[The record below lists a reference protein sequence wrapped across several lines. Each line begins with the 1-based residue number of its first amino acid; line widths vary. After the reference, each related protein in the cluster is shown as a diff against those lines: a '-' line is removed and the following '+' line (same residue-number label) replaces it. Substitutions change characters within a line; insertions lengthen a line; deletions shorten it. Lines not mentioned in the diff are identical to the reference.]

1 MIYVVG
7 HKSPDLDS
15 IAAAI
20 SYSEFRNKLSGEQQH
35 FPARA
40 GEINKETAYALE
52 RFGFNK
58 PMLLENASDKQ
69 VLLVDHNESSQ
80 SVDGI
85 DKAEI
90 IGVLDHHKI
99 DFQYESPL
107 IFVSLPW
114 GAACSIVAQGFF
126 DRDMAPGKN
135 LAGLML
141 SAILVDTVIT
151 KSPTCTKH
159 DKRIITRLADIAG
172 IKDWKKFG
180 MELFKI
186 RSNVNKSSAVDI
198 IKGDFKDFQT
208 NIGKV
213 GIGQVETV
221 DLNEFKD
228 REDELLQKLQEI
240 KESEDYHTVIL
251 FITDIMQEG
260 SQFLVATSD
269 QEKVKEALGS
279 ELEDNKVYL
288 PGVISRKKQVAPN
301 FTSVFNK

>member
-58 PMLLENASDKQ
+58 PILLENASDKQ
-69 VLLVDHNESSQ
+69 VLLVDHNEFSQ

>member
-1 MIYVVG
+1 
-7 HKSPDLDS
+7 
-15 IAAAI
+15 
-20 SYSEFRNKLSGEQQH
+20 LSGEQQH

-58 PMLLENASDKQ
+58 PILLENASDKQ
-69 VLLVDHNESSQ
+69 VLLVDHNEFSQ

-269 QEKVKEALGS
+269 QERVEEALGS

-288 PGVISRKKQVAPN
+288 SGVISRKKQVAPN

>member
-126 DRDMAPGKN
+126 DRDMAPSKN

-269 QEKVKEALGS
+269 QERVEEALGS

-288 PGVISRKKQVAPN
+288 SGVISRKKQVAPN

>member
-52 RFGFNK
+52 TFGFNK
-58 PMLLENASDKQ
+58 PILLENASDKQ
-69 VLLVDHNESSQ
+69 VLLVDHNEFSQ

>member
-269 QEKVKEALGS
+269 QERVEEALGS

-288 PGVISRKKQVAPN
+288 SGVISRKKQVAPN

>member
-1 MIYVVG
+1 
-7 HKSPDLDS
+7 
-15 IAAAI
+15 
-20 SYSEFRNKLSGEQQH
+20 
-35 FPARA
+35 
-40 GEINKETAYALE
+40 
-52 RFGFNK
+52 
-58 PMLLENASDKQ
+58 
-69 VLLVDHNESSQ
+69 VDHNEFSQ

>member
-126 DRDMAPGKN
+126 DRDMAPSKN

-172 IKDWKKFG
+172 IEDWKKFG